1 MVHTVLSQQY
11 YRLRQLDI
19 DGTEKLY
26 DPIVVNCTDNS
37 NSYFVTYPNPSNE
50 TFNVVLKDKEIEGA
64 SKLIIRD
71 NNAKE
76 LYQIS
81 IEVLEGLN
89 LFVINK
95 PLTPGMYFVEIEK
108 NNKHFKTIKHIIK

>member
-1 MVHTVLSQQY
+1 M
-11 YRLRQLDI
+11 
-19 DGTEKLY
+19 
-26 DPIVVNCTDNS
+26 
-37 NSYFVTYPNPSNE
+37 
-50 TFNVVLKDKEIEGA
+50 KDKEIEGA

-76 LYQIS
+76 LCQIS

-89 LFVINK
+89 LFVIDK

-108 NNKHFKTIKHIIK
+108 DNKIFKTIKHIIK